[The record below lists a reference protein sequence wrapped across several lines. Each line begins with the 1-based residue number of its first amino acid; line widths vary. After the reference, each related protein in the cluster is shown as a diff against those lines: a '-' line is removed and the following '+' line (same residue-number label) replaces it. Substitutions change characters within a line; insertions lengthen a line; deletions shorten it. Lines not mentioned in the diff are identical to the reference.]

1 LRQRQ
6 EIQEMSRSL
15 VLVLTLGLGA
25 GIAASAADLLP
36 ARLGSFVRGSSH
48 DVAPPDPSVFA
59 EFGFVS
65 SESAEY
71 RGAAGKGTITA
82 YRMRDTTGAFAA
94 WDWLRTANSH
104 HCAYAEHCAQDGKRY
119 MLLTSNYVVEFEN
132 IVPNPTAWKQLETS
146 LPGKR
151 PGDLPPVLSFVP
163 INNLVPNSS
172 RYILGPE
179 SLRAVAPELLE
190 AKPGFSSEG
199 AEAHYSAYKLG
210 GAVVKLALFDYAS
223 PEMARLHVIDFK
235 GIPGAV
241 AKRSGVLVAVVL
253 PGAPEKQAQELLD
266 QIQYRAKILWNEPPP
281 PSPLPPLYRL
291 LVNIVILSAILSAL
305 ALAAGLIYAAM
316 RIYRRRY
323 GTLDEEEAM
332 TTLRLSG
339 D

>member
-1 LRQRQ
+1 
-6 EIQEMSRSL
+6 
-15 VLVLTLGLGA
+15 
-25 GIAASAADLLP
+25 
-36 ARLGSFVRGSSH
+36 
-48 DVAPPDPSVFA
+48 
-59 EFGFVS
+59 
-65 SESAEY
+65 
-71 RGAAGKGTITA
+71 
-82 YRMRDTTGAFAA
+82 
-94 WDWLRTANSH
+94 
-104 HCAYAEHCAQDGKRY
+104 
-119 MLLTSNYVVEFEN
+119 
-132 IVPNPTAWKQLETS
+132 
-146 LPGKR
+146 
-151 PGDLPPVLSFVP
+151 
-163 INNLVPNSS
+163 
-172 RYILGPE
+172 
-179 SLRAVAPELLE
+179 VAPELLE
-190 AKPGFSSEG
+190 AKPGFSEG

-281 PSPLPPLYRL
+281 PNPLPPLYRL